1 MIPFSM
7 EYDLVE
13 SPNIT
18 DLIEDSLRPTLNANP
33 KLRKFVRAYEGD
45 LVYALRIAGYHGT
58 DISLQAK
65 GMELLKRPD
74 IKQAILNQ
82 VAKTDKREAN
92 LLTKIDRMEFLAS
105 VVRNS
110 DPFERPVKDDYGQ
123 EVAPEPT
130 TMALR
135 LKALDMYN
143 KMEGDYHT
151 NVHVNHEV
159 NITDL
164 ILSSYTDVTRPIE
177 AIEADYTST
186 DDTPIPKLETLGL

>member
-1 MIPFSM
+1 M